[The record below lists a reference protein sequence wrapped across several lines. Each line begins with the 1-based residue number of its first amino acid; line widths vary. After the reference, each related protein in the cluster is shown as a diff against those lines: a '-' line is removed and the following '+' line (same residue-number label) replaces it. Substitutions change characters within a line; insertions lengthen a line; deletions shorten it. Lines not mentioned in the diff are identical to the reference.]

1 MSVKSF
7 ILVFHQS
14 SPEHELFIHS
24 VATMLGTSV
33 KSNATQY
40 NSSAINYIFATIII
54 SFDIELVAAAA
65 SDVLLTRGGEEYSK
79 YNSTVS
85 TINVKLECVPH

>member
-54 SFDIELVAAAA
+54 SFDNQRGINLPIC
-65 SDVLLTRGGEEYSK
+65 LLLS
-79 YNSTVS
+79 
-85 TINVKLECVPH
+85 L

>member
-7 ILVFHQS
+7 ILIFHQS

-24 VATMLGTSV
+24 VATMLG
-33 KSNATQY
+33 ATQY

-54 SFDIELVAAAA
+54 SFDNQRGINLPIC
-65 SDVLLTRGGEEYSK
+65 LLLS
-79 YNSTVS
+79 
-85 TINVKLECVPH
+85 L